1 MDQAPDHALEK
12 EGQMKLHS
20 IALAAVLAAGAVL
33 VPAQAADTLN
43 IALELPKP
51 EHGPYHRPYVAVW
64 IENAQEQ
71 PVKLIELW
79 REKPDWI
86 KDLRRFWRK
95 TGRSDQALVDART
108 GATKGPGKYQLSWN
122 GQDNAG
128 QPVAAGSYLLVVEAA
143 REHGGRNL
151 VKQAFNWDGSAV
163 DIQVKAGSE
172 IGAIT
177 LSNGAK

>member
-1 MDQAPDHALEK
+1 MKFAPLALLLLSCSASAAAP
-12 EGQMKLHS
+12 LH
-20 IALAAVLAAGAVL
+20 I
-33 VPAQAADTLN
+33 Q
-43 IALELPKP
+43 LELPKP

-64 IENAQEQ
+64 IEDAKEQ

-108 GATKGPGKYQLSWN
+108 GATKGPGKYQLSWD

-128 QPVAAGSYLLVVEAA
+128 KPVAAGQYLLVVEAA

-151 VKQAFNWDGSAV
+151 VKQAFQCDGSAV

-177 LSNGAK
+177 LSKGAK

>member
-1 MDQAPDHALEK
+1 
-12 EGQMKLHS
+12 MKLHS
-20 IALAAVLAAGAVL
+20 MALATALALCTLL
-33 VPAQAADTLN
+33 VPAQAADKLN

-51 EHGPYHRPYVAVW
+51 EHGPYHRPYVAGW
-64 IENAQEQ
+64 IEDAKEQ

-108 GATKGPGKYQLSWN
+108 GATKGPGKYQLSWD

-128 QPVAAGSYLLVVEAA
+128 NTVAAGQYLLVVEAA

-151 VKQAFNWDGSAV
+151 VKQAFHWDGSAV

-172 IGAIT
+172 IGAIN
-177 LSNGAK
+177 LSKGAK

>member
-1 MDQAPDHALEK
+1 
-12 EGQMKLHS
+12 MKLS
-20 IALAAVLAAGAVL
+20 AIALVTALAFSTAVMPV
-33 VPAQAADTLN
+33 QAADSLT
-43 IALELPKP
+43 IALELPKQ

-64 IENAQEQ
+64 IEDAKEQ

-108 GATKGPGKYQLSWN
+108 GATKGPGKYQLSWK
-122 GQDNAG
+122 GDDNAG
-128 QPVAAGSYLLVVEAA
+128 NPVLAGQYLLVVEAA

-151 VKQAFNWDGSAV
+151 VKQAFQWDGSAV

-172 IGAIT
+172 IGAIQ
-177 LSNGAK
+177 LSKGAK

>member
-1 MDQAPDHALEK
+1 
-12 EGQMKLHS
+12 MKLHS
-20 IALAAVLAAGAVL
+20 MALAAALAFGTLFTPV
-33 VPAQAADTLN
+33 QAADQLN

-64 IENAQEQ
+64 IEDAKEQ

-95 TGRSDQALVDART
+95 IGRSDQPLVDART

-122 GQDNAG
+122 GADNAG
-128 QPVAAGSYLLVVEAA
+128 KPVAPGQYLLVVEAA

-151 VKQAFNWDGSAV
+151 VKQAFTWDGSAV
-163 DIQVKAGSE
+163 AINVKAGSE
-172 IGAIT
+172 IGAIN
-177 LSNGAK
+177 LSKGAK

>member
-1 MDQAPDHALEK
+1 
-12 EGQMKLHS
+12 MKLHL
-20 IALAAVLAAGAVL
+20 IALAAVMAVGSIVL
-33 VPAQAADTLN
+33 PAQAADTLN
-43 IALELPKP
+43 ITLELPTSA
-51 EHGPYHRPYVAVW
+51 HGPYHRPYVAVW
-64 IENAQEQ
+64 IEDATEQ
-71 PVKLIELW
+71 PVQLIELW

-108 GATKGPGKYQLSWN
+108 GATKGPGKYQLRWN

-128 QPVAAGSYLLVVEAA
+128 KPVAAGAYLLVVEAA

-151 VKQAFNWDGSAV
+151 VKQAFNWDGSA
-163 DIQVKAGSE
+163 IAINVKAGSE